1 MIIINKKIG
10 NFMNDNEV
18 ENLIKLEESSHKTSL
33 NLIASENYPSKDV
46 LKACSSIFSTKYAE
60 GYPGARYY
68 EGCEISD
75 DIENLAR
82 ERAKELFKCD
92 HVNVQVHSGTQAN
105 QAVFLSV
112 MKPEDNILSMKLD
125 QGGHLSHG
133 SKVNFSGKIY
143 NCNFYGVDRET
154 ELIDFDQVKKIAL
167 EKRPRII
174 ICGASAYSRIIDFKK
189 FSDIA
194 NEVGAYLLSDV
205 AHISGL
211 IAANVHPSPV
221 PHSDFVTTT
230 THKTL
235 RGPRGAMIMCKNEFS
250 NIIDKAVFP
259 GMQGGPFMN
268 MIAAKAVAYSEAL
281 NVNFKDYSKQV
292 VKNSK
297 KLSHVISSNGF
308 RIVSGGTDN
317 HQFTIDLSKNNLTG
331 AEIATLLRNNGIIAN
346 KNGIPYD
353 NFSPKITSGI
363 RLGTPALTTRGMKE
377 DQMEVL
383 GNLIVNII
391 NNRNDNNMLHK
402 LSNDVKAL
410 ASGFK
415 LPGVDN

>member
-1 MIIINKKIG
+1 MKDKEVKSLIN
-10 NFMNDNEV
+10 
-18 ENLIKLEESSHKTSL
+18 LEEISHRTSL

-46 LKACSSIFSTKYAE
+46 LNACGSIFSTKYAE

-75 DIENLAR
+75 DIENLAID
-82 ERAKELFKCD
+82 RAKKLFGCE

-112 MKPEDNILSMKLD
+112 MKPGDNILSMKLD

-143 NCNFYGVDRET
+143 DCNFYGVDRES
-154 ELIDFDQVKKIAL
+154 ELIDFDQVKKIAF
-167 EKRPRII
+167 EKKPRII
-174 ICGASAYSRIIDFKK
+174 ICGASAYSRIIDFEK
-189 FSDIA
+189 FSNIA
-194 NEVGAYLLSDV
+194 KEVGAYLLSDI

-211 IAANVHPSPV
+211 VAANVHPSPV

-250 NIIDKAVFP
+250 NIVDKSVFP

-268 MIAAKAVAYSEAL
+268 MVAAKAVAYNEAL
-281 NVNFKDYSKQV
+281 NDEFKTYAHQV
-292 VKNSK
+292 VNNAK
-297 KLSHVISSNGF
+297 KLSSIISSNGF

-317 HQFTIDLSKNNLTG
+317 HQFTIDLSGNNMTG
-331 AEIATLLRNNGIIAN
+331 AEIAILLRKNGIIAN

-353 NFSPKITSGI
+353 NHPPKITSGI
-363 RLGTPALTTRGMKE
+363 RIGTPALTSRGMKE
-377 DQMEVL
+377 DQMDVL
-383 GNLIVNII
+383 GNLIVGII
-391 NNRNDNNMLHK
+391 NNKNDNIMLNK

-410 ASGFK
+410 ASAFK

>member
-1 MIIINKKIG
+1 MKDKEVKSLIN
-10 NFMNDNEV
+10 
-18 ENLIKLEESSHKTSL
+18 LEEISHRTSL

-46 LKACSSIFSTKYAE
+46 LNACGSVFSTKYAE

-75 DIENLAR
+75 DIENLAID
-82 ERAKELFKCD
+82 RAKKLFGCE

-112 MKPEDNILSMKLD
+112 MKPGDNILSMKLD

-143 NCNFYGVDRET
+143 DCNFYGVDRES
-154 ELIDFDQVKKIAL
+154 ELIDFDQVKKIAF
-167 EKRPRII
+167 EKKPRII
-174 ICGASAYSRIIDFKK
+174 ICGASAYSRIIDFEN
-189 FSDIA
+189 FSNIA
-194 NEVGAYLLSDV
+194 KEVGAYLLSDI

-211 IAANVHPSPV
+211 VAANVHPSPI

-250 NIIDKAVFP
+250 NIVDKSVFP

-268 MIAAKAVAYSEAL
+268 MVAAKAVAYNEAL
-281 NVNFKDYSKQV
+281 NDEFKTYAHQV
-292 VKNSK
+292 VNNAK
-297 KLSHVISSNGF
+297 KLSSIISSNGF

-317 HQFTIDLSKNNLTG
+317 HQFTIDLSGNNMTG
-331 AEIATLLRNNGIIAN
+331 AEIAILLRKNGIIAN

-353 NFSPKITSGI
+353 NHPPKITSGI
-363 RLGTPALTTRGMKE
+363 RIGTPALTSRGMKE
-377 DQMEVL
+377 DQMDVL
-383 GNLIVNII
+383 GNLIVGII
-391 NNRNDNNMLHK
+391 NNRNDNIMLNK

-410 ASGFK
+410 ASAFK

>member
-1 MIIINKKIG
+1 MKDKEVKSLIN
-10 NFMNDNEV
+10 
-18 ENLIKLEESSHKTSL
+18 LEEISHRTSL

-46 LKACSSIFSTKYAE
+46 LNACGSIFSTKYAE

-75 DIENLAR
+75 DIENLAID
-82 ERAKELFKCD
+82 RAKKLFGCE

-112 MKPEDNILSMKLD
+112 MKPGDNILSMKLD

-143 NCNFYGVDRET
+143 DCNFYGVDRES
-154 ELIDFDQVKKIAL
+154 ELIDFDQVKKIAF
-167 EKRPRII
+167 EKKPRII
-174 ICGASAYSRIIDFKK
+174 ICGASAYSRIIDFEK
-189 FSDIA
+189 FSNIA
-194 NEVGAYLLSDV
+194 KEVGAYLLSDI

-211 IAANVHPSPV
+211 VAANAHPSPV

-235 RGPRGAMIMCKNEFS
+235 RGPRGAMIMCKREFS
-250 NIIDKAVFP
+250 NIVDKSVFP

-268 MIAAKAVAYSEAL
+268 MVAAKAVAYNEAL
-281 NVNFKDYSKQV
+281 NDEFKSYAHQV
-292 VKNSK
+292 VKNAK
-297 KLSHVISSNGF
+297 KLSSIISSNGF

-317 HQFTIDLSKNNLTG
+317 HQFTIDLSGNNMTG
-331 AEIATLLRNNGIIAN
+331 AEIAILLRKNGIIAN

-353 NFSPKITSGI
+353 NHPPKITSGI
-363 RLGTPALTTRGMKE
+363 RIGTPALTSRGMKE
-377 DQMEVL
+377 DQMDVL
-383 GNLIVNII
+383 GNLIVGII
-391 NNRNDNNMLHK
+391 NNRNDNIMLNK

-410 ASGFK
+410 ASAFK

>member
-1 MIIINKKIG
+1 MKDIEIN
-10 NFMNDNEV
+10 
-18 ENLIKLEESSHKTSL
+18 NLIQAEEKSHKYSL
-33 NLIASENYPSKDV
+33 NLIASENYPSKNV

-75 DIENLAR
+75 EIEELAIN
-82 ERAKELFKCD
+82 RAKLLFNAE

-112 MKPEDNILSMKLD
+112 MKPDDNILSMKLD

-143 NCNFYGVDRET
+143 DCNFYGVDRES

-167 EKRPRII
+167 EKKPRII
-174 ICGASAYSRIIDFKK
+174 ICGASAYSRIIDFEK
-189 FSDIA
+189 FSNIA
-194 NEVGAYLLSDV
+194 KEVGAYLLSDI

-235 RGPRGAMIMCKNEFS
+235 RGPRGAMIMCKKEFS
-250 NIIDKAVFP
+250 NIVDKSVFP

-268 MIAAKAVAYSEAL
+268 MVAAKAVAYKEAL
-281 NVNFKDYSKQV
+281 NDEFKSYANQV
-292 VKNSK
+292 VNNAK
-297 KLSHVISSNGF
+297 KLSSIISSNGF

-331 AEIATLLRNNGIIAN
+331 SEISSLLRSAGIIVN

-353 NFSPKITSGI
+353 NHPPKITSGI
-363 RLGTPALTTRGMKE
+363 RIGTPALTSRGMKE
-377 DQMEVL
+377 DQMDTL
-383 GNLIVNII
+383 GNLIVGII
-391 NNRNDNNMLHK
+391 NNRNDNNMLNK

-410 ASGFK
+410 ASAFK
-415 LPGVDN
+415 LPGVDY

>member
-1 MIIINKKIG
+1 MKDKEVKSLIN
-10 NFMNDNEV
+10 
-18 ENLIKLEESSHKTSL
+18 LEEISHRTSL

-46 LKACSSIFSTKYAE
+46 LNACGSIFSTKYAE

-75 DIENLAR
+75 DIENLAID
-82 ERAKELFKCD
+82 RAKKLFGCE

-112 MKPEDNILSMKLD
+112 MKPGDNILSMKLD

-143 NCNFYGVDRET
+143 DCNFYGVDRES
-154 ELIDFDQVKKIAL
+154 ELIDFDQVKKIAF
-167 EKRPRII
+167 EKKPRII
-174 ICGASAYSRIIDFKK
+174 ICGASAYSRIIDFEK
-189 FSDIA
+189 FSNIA
-194 NEVGAYLLSDV
+194 KEVGAYLLSDI

-211 IAANVHPSPV
+211 VAANVHPSPV

-235 RGPRGAMIMCKNEFS
+235 RGPRGAMIMCKREFS
-250 NIIDKAVFP
+250 NIVDKSVFP

-268 MIAAKAVAYSEAL
+268 MVAAKAVAYNEAL
-281 NVNFKDYSKQV
+281 NDEFKSYAHQV
-292 VKNSK
+292 VKNAK
-297 KLSHVISSNGF
+297 KLSSIISSNGF

-317 HQFTIDLSKNNLTG
+317 HQFTMDLSENNMTG
-331 AEIATLLRNNGIIAN
+331 AEIAILLRKNGIIAN

-353 NFSPKITSGI
+353 NHPPKITSGI
-363 RLGTPALTTRGMKE
+363 RIGTPALTSRGMKE
-377 DQMEVL
+377 DQMDVL
-383 GNLIVNII
+383 GNLIVGII
-391 NNRNDNNMLHK
+391 NNRNDNIMLNK

-410 ASGFK
+410 ASAFK

>member
-1 MIIINKKIG
+1 MKDKQ
-10 NFMNDNEV
+10 V
-18 ENLIKLEESSHKTSL
+18 KNLINLEESSHRASL

-46 LKACSSIFSTKYAE
+46 LNACGSIFSTKYAE

-75 DIENLAR
+75 DIEKLAI

-112 MKPEDNILSMKLD
+112 MKPEDNIISMKLD

-143 NCNFYGVDRET
+143 ECNFYGVDRES
-154 ELIDFDQVKKIAL
+154 ELIDYDQVRKIAL
-167 EKRPRII
+167 EKRPKII
-174 ICGASAYSRIIDFKK
+174 ICGASAYSRTIDFEK
-189 FSDIA
+189 FSVIA
-194 NEVGAYLLSDV
+194 KEVGAYLLSDV

-211 IAANVHPSPV
+211 VAANVHPSPV
-221 PHSDFVTTT
+221 PHSDFVSTT

-235 RGPRGAMIMCKNEFS
+235 RGPRGAMVMCKNEFS

-259 GMQGGPFMN
+259 GIQGGPFMN
-268 MIAAKAVAYSEAL
+268 MIAAKAVAYNEAL
-281 NVNFKDYSKQV
+281 SIEFKDYSKQI
-292 VKNSK
+292 VKNAK
-297 KLSHVISSNGF
+297 KLSNVISSSGF

-317 HQFTIDLSKNNLTG
+317 HQFTIDFSKNNLTG
-331 AEIATLLRNNGIIAN
+331 AEIATLLRRNGIIAN

-353 NFSPKITSGI
+353 NHSPKITSGV
-363 RLGTPALTTRGMKE
+363 RLGTPALTSRGMKE
-377 DQMEVL
+377 DQMEIL
-383 GNLIVNII
+383 GNLIVDII
-391 NNRNDNNMLHK
+391 NNRNDNNMLNK

-410 ASGFK
+410 ASAYK

>member
-1 MIIINKKIG
+1 MKDKEVKSLIN
-10 NFMNDNEV
+10 
-18 ENLIKLEESSHKTSL
+18 LEEISHKTSL

-46 LKACSSIFSTKYAE
+46 LNACGSVFSTKYAE

-75 DIENLAR
+75 DIENLAID
-82 ERAKELFKCD
+82 RAKKLFGCE

-112 MKPEDNILSMKLD
+112 MKPGDNILSMKLD

-143 NCNFYGVDRET
+143 DCNFYGVDRES
-154 ELIDFDQVKKIAL
+154 ELIDFDQVKKIAN
-167 EKRPRII
+167 EKKPRII
-174 ICGASAYSRIIDFKK
+174 ICGASAYSRIIDFEK
-189 FSDIA
+189 FSNIA
-194 NEVGAYLLSDV
+194 KEVGAYLLSDI

-211 IAANVHPSPV
+211 VAANVHPSPV

-250 NIIDKAVFP
+250 NIVDKSVFP

-268 MIAAKAVAYSEAL
+268 MVAAKAVAYNEAL
-281 NVNFKDYSKQV
+281 DDEFKTYAHQV
-292 VKNSK
+292 VNNAK
-297 KLSHVISSNGF
+297 KLSNIISSNGF

-317 HQFTIDLSKNNLTG
+317 HQFTIDLSGNNMTG
-331 AEIATLLRNNGIIAN
+331 AEIAILLRKNGIIAN

-353 NFSPKITSGI
+353 NHPPKITSGI
-363 RLGTPALTTRGMKE
+363 RIGTPALTSRGMKE
-377 DQMEVL
+377 DQMDVL
-383 GNLIVNII
+383 GNLIVGII
-391 NNRNDNNMLHK
+391 NNRNDNIMLNK

-410 ASGFK
+410 ASAFK

>member
-1 MIIINKKIG
+1 MKDKEVKSLIN
-10 NFMNDNEV
+10 
-18 ENLIKLEESSHKTSL
+18 LEEISHRTSL

-46 LKACSSIFSTKYAE
+46 LSACGSVFSTKYAE

-75 DIENLAR
+75 DIENLAID
-82 ERAKELFKCD
+82 RAKKLFGCE

-112 MKPEDNILSMKLD
+112 MKPGDNILSMKLD

-143 NCNFYGVDRET
+143 DCNFYGVDRES
-154 ELIDFDQVKKIAL
+154 ELIDFDQVKKIAF
-167 EKRPRII
+167 EKKPRII
-174 ICGASAYSRIIDFKK
+174 ICGASAYSRIIDFEK
-189 FSDIA
+189 FSNIA
-194 NEVGAYLLSDV
+194 KEVGAYLLSDI

-211 IAANVHPSPV
+211 VAANAHPSPV

-235 RGPRGAMIMCKNEFS
+235 RGPRGAMIMCKREFS
-250 NIIDKAVFP
+250 NIVDKSVFP

-268 MIAAKAVAYSEAL
+268 MVAAKAVAYNEAL
-281 NVNFKDYSKQV
+281 NDEFKSYAHQV
-292 VKNSK
+292 VKNAK
-297 KLSHVISSNGF
+297 KLSSIISSNGF

-317 HQFTIDLSKNNLTG
+317 HQFTMDLSENNMTG
-331 AEIATLLRNNGIIAN
+331 AEIAILLRKNGIIAN

-353 NFSPKITSGI
+353 NHPPKITSGI
-363 RLGTPALTTRGMKE
+363 RIGTPALTSRGMKE
-377 DQMEVL
+377 DQMDVL
-383 GNLIVNII
+383 GNLIVGII
-391 NNRNDNNMLHK
+391 NNRNDNIMLNK

-410 ASGFK
+410 ASAFK

>member
-1 MIIINKKIG
+1 
-10 NFMNDNEV
+10 MNDKEV
-18 ENLIKLEESSHKTSL
+18 KNLINLEESSHKNSL

-46 LKACSSIFSTKYAE
+46 LYACGSIFSTKYAE

-75 DIENLAR
+75 DIENLAI
-82 ERAKELFKCD
+82 ERAKKLFKCD

-112 MKPEDNILSMKLD
+112 MKPQDNILSMKLD

-143 NCNFYGVDRET
+143 DCNFYGVDRES
-154 ELIDFDQVKKIAL
+154 ELIDFDQVKKIAI
-167 EKRPRII
+167 EKKPKII
-174 ICGASAYSRIIDFKK
+174 ICGASAYSRTIDFEK

-194 NEVGAYLLSDV
+194 KEVGAYLLSDV

-211 IAANVHPSPV
+211 IAADVHPSPV
-221 PHSDFVTTT
+221 PYSDFVTTT

-268 MIAAKAVAYSEAL
+268 MIASKAIAYSEAL
-281 NVNFKDYSKQV
+281 GSEFKNYSKQIL
-292 VKNSK
+292 KNAK
-297 KLSHVISSNGF
+297 KLSSTISSSGF

-331 AEIATLLRNNGIIAN
+331 AEIAILLRKNGIIAN

-353 NFSPKITSGI
+353 NHPPKITSGI
-363 RLGTPALTTRGMKE
+363 RLGTPALTSRGMKE
-377 DQMEVL
+377 DQMVTL
-383 GNLIVNII
+383 GNLIVEII
-391 NNRNDNNMLHK
+391 NNRNDNNTLNK

-410 ASGFK
+410 ASAFK

>member
-1 MIIINKKIG
+1 
-10 NFMNDNEV
+10 MNDKEV
-18 ENLIKLEESSHKTSL
+18 ENLINLEEKSHKTSL
-33 NLIASENYPSKDV
+33 NLIASENYPSNDV
-46 LKACSSIFSTKYAE
+46 LNACGSIFSTKYAE
-60 GYPGARYY
+60 GYPRARYY
-68 EGCEISD
+68 EGCEITD
-75 DIENLAR
+75 DIENLAI
-82 ERAKELFKCD
+82 ERAKKLFKCD

-143 NCNFYGVDRET
+143 DCNFYGVDRET
-154 ELIDFDQVKKIAL
+154 EIIDFDQVKKIAF
-167 EKRPRII
+167 EKKPKII
-174 ICGASAYSRIIDFKK
+174 ICGASAYSRTIDFEK

-235 RGPRGAMIMCKNEFS
+235 RGPRGAMIMCKKEFS

-259 GMQGGPFMN
+259 GMQGGPFVN
-268 MIAAKAVAYSEAL
+268 MIAAKAIAYNEAL
-281 NVNFKDYSKQV
+281 GIEFKEYSKQV
-292 VKNSK
+292 VKNAK
-297 KLSHVISSNGF
+297 KLSSVISSGGF

-317 HQFTIDLSKNNLTG
+317 HQFTIDLSRNNLTG
-331 AEIATLLRNNGIIAN
+331 AEIATLLRSNGIIAN

-353 NFSPKITSGI
+353 NHPPKITSGI
-363 RLGTPALTTRGMKE
+363 RLGTPALTSRGMVE

-391 NNRNDNNMLHK
+391 NNKDDNNMLNK

-410 ASGFK
+410 ASAFK

>member
-1 MIIINKKIG
+1 MIDK
-10 NFMNDNEV
+10 EV
-18 ENLIKLEESSHKTSL
+18 KNLINLEESSHRNSL

-46 LKACSSIFSTKYAE
+46 LDACGSIFSTKYAE

-75 DIENLAR
+75 DIENLAI
-82 ERAKELFKCD
+82 ERAKKLFKCD

-112 MKPEDNILSMKLD
+112 MKPQDNILSMKLD

-143 NCNFYGVDRET
+143 DCNFYGVDRES
-154 ELIDFDQVKKIAL
+154 ELIDFDQVKRIAM
-167 EKRPRII
+167 EKKPKII
-174 ICGASAYSRIIDFKK
+174 ICGASAYSRTIDFQK

-194 NEVGAYLLSDV
+194 KEVGAYLLSDV

-211 IAANVHPSPV
+211 IAADVHPSPV
-221 PHSDFVTTT
+221 PYSDFVTTT

-235 RGPRGAMIMCKNEFS
+235 RGPRGAMIMSKNEFS

-268 MIAAKAVAYSEAL
+268 MLAAKAIAYSEAL
-281 NVNFKDYSKQV
+281 GSEFKNYSKQI
-292 VKNSK
+292 VKNAK
-297 KLSHVISSNGF
+297 KLSSTISSSGF

-317 HQFTIDLSKNNLTG
+317 HQFTIDLSRNNLTG
-331 AEIATLLRNNGIIAN
+331 AEIASLLRNSGIIAN

-353 NFSPKITSGI
+353 NLPPKITSGI
-363 RLGTPALTTRGMKE
+363 RLGTPALTSRGMKE
-377 DQMEVL
+377 DQMVTL
-383 GNLIVNII
+383 GNLIVDII
-391 NNRNDNNMLHK
+391 NNRNDINTLNK

-410 ASGFK
+410 ASSFK

>member
-1 MIIINKKIG
+1 MKDKEVKSLIN
-10 NFMNDNEV
+10 
-18 ENLIKLEESSHKTSL
+18 LEEISHRTSL

-46 LKACSSIFSTKYAE
+46 LSACGSVFSTKYAE

-75 DIENLAR
+75 DIENLAID
-82 ERAKELFKCD
+82 RAKKLFGCE

-112 MKPEDNILSMKLD
+112 MKPGDNILSMKLD

-143 NCNFYGVDRET
+143 DCNFYGVDRES
-154 ELIDFDQVKKIAL
+154 ELIDFDQVKKIAF
-167 EKRPRII
+167 EKKPRII
-174 ICGASAYSRIIDFKK
+174 ICGASAYSRIIDFEK
-189 FSDIA
+189 FSNIA
-194 NEVGAYLLSDV
+194 KEVGAYLLSDI

-211 IAANVHPSPV
+211 VAANVHPSPV

-250 NIIDKAVFP
+250 NIVDKSVFP

-268 MIAAKAVAYSEAL
+268 MVAAKAVAYNEAL
-281 NVNFKDYSKQV
+281 NDEFKTYAHQV
-292 VKNSK
+292 VNNAK
-297 KLSHVISSNGF
+297 KLSSIISSNGF

-317 HQFTIDLSKNNLTG
+317 HQFTIDLSENNMTG
-331 AEIATLLRNNGIIAN
+331 AEIAILLRKNGIIAN

-353 NFSPKITSGI
+353 NHPPKITSGI
-363 RLGTPALTTRGMKE
+363 RIGTPALTSRGMKE
-377 DQMEVL
+377 DQMDVL
-383 GNLIVNII
+383 GNLIVGII
-391 NNRNDNNMLHK
+391 NNRNDNIMLNK

-410 ASGFK
+410 ASAFK